1 MKLSIVVPARD
12 EAPNI
17 VPLFGEI
24 RRVLEGRFDYEII
37 CVDDGSE
44 DRLPDALRAA
54 RAATGVRLRVLR
66 HERSC
71 GQSTAVWN
79 GVQAAGGELIATL
92 DGDGQNDPA
101 DIPRLVAALLVNEP
115 EGVQLVIG
123 HRTRR
128 NDSIVR
134 LVSSRI
140 ANGVRGS
147 LLGDQ
152 TPDTGCGLKVFRREV
167 FLALP
172 YFDHMHRFLP
182 ALIRR
187 QGGRVLSMP
196 VNHRSRTRGRS
207 KYGIRNRLWAGIV
220 DLLGVAWLLRRERR
234 PAAVLE
240 EFPE

>member
-1 MKLSIVVPARD
+1 MKLSVVVPARD

-17 VPLFGEI
+17 VPLVGEI
-24 RRVLEGRFDYEII
+24 RRALEGRFDYEII

-54 RAATGVRLRVLR
+54 RAAAGVRLRVLR

-101 DIPRLVAALLVNEP
+101 DIPRLVTALLLNEP
-115 EGVQLVIG
+115 EDVRLVIG

-128 NDSIVR
+128 NDSVVR
-134 LVSSRI
+134 LLSSRI

-187 QGGRVLSMP
+187 QGGRVLSVP
-196 VNHRSRTRGRS
+196 VNHRSRTCGRS
-207 KYGIRNRLWAGIV
+207 KYGIQNRLWAGIV
-220 DLLGVAWLLRRERR
+220 DLIGVAWLLRRERR

>member
-1 MKLSIVVPARD
+1 MKLSVVIPARD

-17 VPLFGEI
+17 VPLVGEI
-24 RRVLEGRFDYEII
+24 QQALEGRFDYEII
-37 CVDDGSE
+37 CIDDGSM
-44 DRLPDALRAA
+44 DRLPEMLRGMRTDLGA
-54 RAATGVRLRVLR
+54 RLRVLR

-79 GVQAAGGELIATL
+79 GVQAAGGDLVATL
-92 DGDGQNDPA
+92 DGDGQNDPV
-101 DIPRLVAALLVNEP
+101 DIPRLVTSLLVNEAD
-115 EGVQLVIG
+115 GVRLVIG
-123 HRTRR
+123 HRKRR
-128 NDSIVR
+128 NDSFIRR
-134 LVSSRI
+134 LSSRI
-140 ANGVRGS
+140 ANGVRGT
-147 LLGDQ
+147 LLRDQ
-152 TPDTGCGLKVFRREV
+152 TPDTGCGLKVLRREV

-187 QGGRVLSMP
+187 QGGRVLSVP

-207 KYGIRNRLWAGIV
+207 KYGIHNRLWVGII

-240 EFPE
+240 ELPE

>member
-1 MKLSIVVPARD
+1 MKLSVVVPARD

-17 VPLFGEI
+17 VPLVGEI
-24 RRVLEGRFDYEII
+24 RRALEGRFDYEII

-44 DRLPDALRAA
+44 DRLHDALRAA
-54 RAATGVRLRVLR
+54 RAEMGARLRVLR

-79 GVQAAGGELIATL
+79 GVRAANGEVIATL

-101 DIPRLVAALLVNEP
+101 DVPRVVETLLEHERDSVRLVT
-115 EGVQLVIG
+115 G

-128 NDSIVR
+128 SDSFIRV
-134 LVSSRI
+134 LSSRI
-140 ANGVRGS
+140 ANGVRGT
-147 LLGDQ
+147 LLKDR
-152 TPDTGCGLKVFRREV
+152 TPDTGCGLKAFRREV

-182 ALIRR
+182 ALIQR
-187 QGGRVLSMP
+187 QGGRVLSVP

-207 KYGIRNRLWAGIV
+207 KYGIHNRLWVGIV
-220 DLLGVAWLLRRERR
+220 DLIGVAWLLRRERR
-234 PAAVLE
+234 PTAVLE
-240 EFPE
+240 EFTE

>member
-1 MKLSIVVPARD
+1 MKLSVVVPVRD

-17 VPLFGEI
+17 VPLVGEI
-24 RRVLEGRFDYEII
+24 RRALEGRIDYEII
-37 CVDDGSE
+37 CVDDGSQ
-44 DRLPDALRAA
+44 DRLPEALRAV
-54 RAATGVRLRVLR
+54 RAAAGARLRVLR

-79 GVQAAGGELIATL
+79 GVQAAGGDLIATL

-101 DIPRLVAALLVNEP
+101 DIPQLVTALLANEP

-128 NDSIVR
+128 HDSFIR

-140 ANGVRGS
+140 ANSVRGA
-147 LLGDQ
+147 LLRDQ
-152 TPDTGCGLKVFRREV
+152 TPDTGCGLKVIRREI

-187 QGGRVLSMP
+187 QGGRVLSVP

-207 KYGIRNRLWAGIV
+207 KYGIHNRLWAGIV

-240 EFPE
+240 ELPE

>member
-1 MKLSIVVPARD
+1 MPARD

-17 VPLFGEI
+17 VPLVGEI
-24 RRVLEGRFDYEII
+24 RRALEGRFDYEII

-44 DRLPDALRAA
+44 DRLPEALRAV
-54 RAATGVRLRVLR
+54 RATAGTRLRVLR

-79 GVQAAGGELIATL
+79 GVQAAGGDLVATL

-101 DIPRLVAALLVNEP
+101 DIPQLVTALLVNEP
-115 EGVQLVIG
+115 EGVRLVNG

-128 NDSIVR
+128 NDNFIR

-140 ANGVRGS
+140 ANSVRGT

-167 FLALP
+167 YLALP

-182 ALIRR
+182 ALIQR
-187 QGGRVLSMP
+187 QGGRVLSVP

-220 DLLGVAWLLRRERR
+220 DLIGVAWLLRRERR
-234 PAAVLE
+234 PSAVLE